1 MLFSSISILPQPLS
15 IFLPAFPWISTS
27 QLFYFARIRDCIHLG
42 LFLFP
47 PLLFILYLL
56 LYDTHHLCMAI
67 NSSFNIFHFPS
78 VFFLYSDLS
87 RFHPELHTSSQPFSL
102 ELQFSL
108 ILCTPSRRSKQIMAT
123 IQVPPSPC
131 PTKHWCDIS
140 TALSAQLH
148 CANYVGRQ
156 PQEQTSP
163 RLTCDAKEILC
174 WQVKEHKKAKKKNT

>member
-1 MLFSSISILPQPLS
+1 MIASTLDFFSFLPFYSYCIRCSMTHITYAWPLTHLSTFSIS
-15 IFLPAFPWISTS
+15 
-27 QLFYFARIRDCIHLG
+27 
-42 LFLFP
+42 
-47 PLLFILYLL
+47 LL
-56 LYDTHHLCMAI
+56 C
-67 NSSFNIFHFPS
+67 SSFTVIYPDFTQ
-78 VFFLYSDLS
+78 
-87 RFHPELHTSSQPFSL
+87 RCTHPASLSL

-140 TALSAQLH
+140 TALSAQPH

-163 RLTCDAKEILC
+163 CLTCDAKEILC
-174 WQVKEHKKAKKKNT
+174 WQVKEHKKAKKNT